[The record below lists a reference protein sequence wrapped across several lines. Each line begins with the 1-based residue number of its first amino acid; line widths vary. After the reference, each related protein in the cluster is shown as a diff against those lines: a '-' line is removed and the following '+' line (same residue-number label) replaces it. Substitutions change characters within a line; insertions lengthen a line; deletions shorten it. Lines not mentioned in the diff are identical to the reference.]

1 MENHMARIRSALEI
15 ALEKTESVVGDPG
28 KIRRSEL
35 EKTGKRLI
43 GTFLF
48 DIDADIET
56 LKQQYGK
63 LSDEDKPVV
72 REQMVETILANISL
86 PQDELYVEALG
97 RVKQA
102 AEFLSDGKKGLK
114 ELFVQTDQL
123 YQQYIQSREQL
134 LDMAKQQYEPHLKRK
149 QEQLTRQM
157 GRQVNL
163 QAEQDPDFIKFL
175 EANYKH
181 LEDSFEESL
190 EEIKESLRKLIG

>member
-1 MENHMARIRSALEI
+1 MARIRSALEI

-56 LKQQYGK
+56 LKQQYGT
-63 LSDEDKPVV
+63 LSDEDRPVV
-72 REQMVETILANISL
+72 REQMVETILSNISL

-97 RVKQA
+97 RIKQA
-102 AEFLSDGKKGLK
+102 AEFLCEGKKDLNQ
-114 ELFVQTDQL
+114 LFIQTDQL

-149 QEQLTRQM
+149 QEQLSRQM
-157 GRQVNL
+157 GRQVNI

-175 EANYKH
+175 ETNYKH
-181 LEDSFEESL
+181 LEDSFQGSL
-190 EEIKESLRKLIG
+190 EEIKESLRKLIS